1 MLKNIPFIISPDLMY
16 VMMCMGHGDELVLAD
31 GDFPA
36 DTFSKRVIRADGLRI
51 ADLLKAI
58 LSFFPLDTFVDKP
71 AGIMAPVGKGAKE
84 PESWK
89 EFRDIISKF
98 DKRFIDFDYIE
109 RYEFYKRAEDS
120 FAVVVTSEPDGNIIL
135 RKGVVAV

>member
-1 MLKNIPFIISPDLMY
+1 MLKNIPFIISPDY
-16 VMMCMGHGDELVLAD
+16 
-31 GDFPA
+31 
-36 DTFSKRVIRADGLRI
+36 GLRI